1 MEEEEE
7 VDTEKL
13 TPSSVVAKMQT
24 SELIN
29 KEEQDEKGQSKATK
43 ERVTLVREVKGD
55 QVRSKLPDEEK
66 KIVLE
71 NLDTA
76 YKSFSNIS
84 IGTVLE
90 AKDLFG
96 NWKPGIVVEKH
107 IKKTPP
113 EIMVSVDRLVSSYM
127 EDGDGLQN
135 LAPLGTNIKNIEKGV
150 VAKLQQELLQKTQKK
165 DKKKKAGDSKKDTL
179 GKGGDRGSEL
189 AGRSK

>member
-127 EDGDGLQN
+127 EEGDGL
-135 LAPLGTNIKNIEKGV
+135 
-150 VAKLQQELLQKTQKK
+150 
-165 DKKKKAGDSKKDTL
+165 
-179 GKGGDRGSEL
+179 
-189 AGRSK
+189 